1 MWLVPRPDISFL
13 LDADPDAARARKP
26 EYPIDFVRLNRKAYF
41 DLNRIVGGLTVVEP
55 MAIQEAKNQVVSR
68 VEALLAS
75 RRVVQPAQKVN
86 LTKQTETDPIAS

>member
-1 MWLVPRPDISFL
+1 V
-13 LDADPDAARARKP
+13 
-26 EYPIDFVRLNRKAYF
+26 
-41 DLNRIVGGLTVVEP
+41 
-55 MAIQEAKNQVVSR
+55 AIQEAKNQVVSR